1 METRSRVTASRKA
14 ETPNRTIITKPAS
27 QNIVGIDAVSFTFA
41 IKPEQRVALSRHRDN
56 LIRIGIAIRRA
67 PSKIPDMDLD
77 AAKNTISRSLSKT
90 DSLLHRTAFDEWMIV
105 NLVGLHREVL
115 HYSGSRPQSA
125 QNQFTDDLRPL
136 GRELIDRNHR
146 VGNVDFVP
154 DGDGPAFDVLLTL
167 GVGLFAIL
175 NDTQGS
181 TTDLRQ
187 LPAWQDVEH
196 ELIRL
201 GDAFL
206 ADPLAL

>member
-1 METRSRVTASRKA
+1 
-14 ETPNRTIITKPAS
+14 
-27 QNIVGIDAVSFTFA
+27 
-41 IKPEQRVALSRHRDN
+41 
-56 LIRIGIAIRRA
+56 
-67 PSKIPDMDLD
+67 MDLD

-90 DSLLHRTAFDEWMIV
+90 DSLLQRTAFDEWMIV

-154 DGDGPAFDVLLTL
+154 DGDGPAF
-167 GVGLFAIL
+167 
-175 NDTQGS
+175 